1 MFDVVPNLLSSTIT
15 ILFPIFASYKA
26 LRTSDPAQL
35 TPWLMYWVVISCF
48 SLVEYWTFFVLSWSV
63 FRCRLGYLNG
73 LDIGIPFYAYFRLT
87 LLSYLVLP
95 QTQGARLIYQSY
107 VHPFLAHH
115 ESEID
120 LFITQTHDRAK
131 TVGLQYLKNAVNFV
145 KRSILGLQLQ
155 QTPPPKHEEN
165 YAQSLLSRFN
175 LPSARQ
181 GLAAPA
187 GDFYGLLSAALGQVG
202 LSSGSRDIQ
211 IKEMSRSGTL
221 IPQGFSNH
229 EDKLSFLSTQR
240 EKLRVLLTALDNEA
254 SELSREEMIQ
264 RDVER
269 RLGEDLHDEG
279 LKKSRSEAEFDT
291 IDDQEELKNEKVG
304 SATGGGWMPWNWGT
318 QDARTRG
325 KEKST

>member
-1 MFDVVPNLLSSTIT
+1 M
-15 ILFPIFASYKA
+15 
-26 LRTSDPAQL
+26 
-35 TPWLMYWVVISCF
+35 
-48 SLVEYWTFFVLSWSV
+48 
-63 FRCRLGYLNG
+63 
-73 LDIGIPFYAYFRLT
+73 
-87 LLSYLVLP
+87 
-95 QTQGARLIYQSY
+95 
-107 VHPFLAHH
+107 
-115 ESEID
+115 
-120 LFITQTHDRAK
+120 
-131 TVGLQYLKNAVNFV
+131 
-145 KRSILGLQLQ
+145 QLQ
-155 QTPPPKHEEN
+155 QTPPPKNEEN

-202 LSSGSRDIQ
+202 LNSGSRDLK
-211 IKEMSRSGTL
+211 IKEMSGTL

-229 EDKLSFLSTQR
+229 DEKLSFLSTQR
-240 EKLRVLLTALDNEA
+240 EKLRMLLTALDNEA

-269 RLGEDLHDEG
+269 RLGEGIHDEG

-304 SATGGGWMPWNWGT
+304 STAGGGWMPWNWGT
-318 QDARTRG
+318 QDTTGRT